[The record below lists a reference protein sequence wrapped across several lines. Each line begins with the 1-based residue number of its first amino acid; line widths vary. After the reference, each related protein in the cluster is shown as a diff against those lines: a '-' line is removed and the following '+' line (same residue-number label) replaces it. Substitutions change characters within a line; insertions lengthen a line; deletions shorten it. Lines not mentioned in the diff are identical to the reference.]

1 MPLNFRRHSCRF
13 EANVFFYTRNVS
25 SLRQKY
31 LAYVS
36 KIMRML
42 AAGHIQNYLRV
53 FLYEAAQ
60 NLSSR
65 IFLCANIYTKRDEIC
80 HPEFLS
86 SRSHV
91 SVCVYFACV
100 CHPLCAVCVWM
111 SLCRVHKKRG
121 TTTHTRLRVK
131 QIKRQCHILLWRMTH
146 AVDGTTLCMTV

>member
-13 EANVFFYTRNVS
+13 EANVFFYTRNIS

-36 KIMRML
+36 KIMSML
-42 AAGHIQNYLRV
+42 AAGHIQN
-53 FLYEAAQ
+53 
-60 NLSSR
+60 LSSR
-65 IFLCANIYTKRDEIC
+65 ICYFFYTKRDQIC

-100 CHPLCAVCVWM
+100 CHPLCVVCVCVCG
-111 SLCRVHKKRG
+111 SLLRKKKRG

-131 QIKRQCHILLWRMTH
+131 KIKRQCHILLWRMTH